1 MWHQYRSQTV
11 YFEKFNWNRLIV
23 DGNPIHRRRMKKL
36 TAAMGVNAAICA
48 QTTKVHYVQKDVFS
62 GIIEFMAPT
71 FLKRFLPEMC
81 DSIDFEAKG
90 QGGMNVIRD
99 NATFGVY
106 KRHVVAVDCIPLS
119 TL

>member
-1 MWHQYRSQTV
+1 
-11 YFEKFNWNRLIV
+11 
-23 DGNPIHRRRMKKL
+23 MKKL
-36 TAAMGVNAAICA
+36 THAMGVNAAICS
-48 QTTKVHYVQKDVFS
+48 QKTKLHYVQKDVFS

-81 DSIDFEAKG
+81 DSIDFDTKG
-90 QGGMNVIRD
+90 QNGMNVIRK

-106 KRHVVAVDCIPLS
+106 RKHVIPVDCIPLS